1 MFDCFNKHPCGCQK
15 RGHQTMKNLKK
26 SEIHQTIFISI
37 SCGFFCLMQDFFPHD
52 NDTDLISLRF
62 KEVVKGFSVD

>member
-26 SEIHQTIFISI
+26 SEIHQTIIYIYILWILLSNK
-37 SCGFFCLMQDFFPHD
+37 DFFPHD
-52 NDTDLISLRF
+52 NDTDLISFRL
-62 KEVVKGFSVD
+62 KEVIKGFSVD

>member
-26 SEIHQTIFISI
+26 SEIHQTIIYIYILWILLSNK
-37 SCGFFCLMQDFFPHD
+37 DFFPHD
-52 NDTDLISLRF
+52 NDTDLISLRL
-62 KEVVKGFSVD
+62 KEFIKGFSVD